1 MSNPKGI
8 NQYTKQ
14 GGSRKVPVA
23 GTSYSIGRRAYA
35 KILKG
40 MRAYAGPGAP
50 SAYVKAGANQI
61 AAQSRSG
68 TTSVTTRGIK
78 TLGGWKGR
86 V

>member
-8 NQYTKQ
+8 NQYTGK
-14 GGSRKVPVA
+14 GKSSPAKTA
-23 GTSYSIGRRAYA
+23 AAKAYA